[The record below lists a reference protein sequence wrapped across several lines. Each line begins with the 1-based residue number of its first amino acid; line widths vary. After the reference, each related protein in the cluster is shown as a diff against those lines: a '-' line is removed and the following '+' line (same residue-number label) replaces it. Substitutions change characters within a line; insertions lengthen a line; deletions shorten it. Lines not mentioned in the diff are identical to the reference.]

1 MAYTNTSS
9 SFTSLAF
16 RQDSDTKTWIKA
28 KALADLT
35 AGTPYLCFVGQT
47 GYEASAVSSA
57 GSTATAT
64 FAGRDQMAHWAYVGV
79 PAEAITSDDSGWLQV
94 GGKNA
99 SGTLRETSG
108 TAGAAIIWTAA
119 VFGCSGTYT
128 GASNEWAVAAVTDFT
143 GSNTAFALN
152 QVPVRVQGRS

>member
-16 RQDSDTKTWIKA
+16 RQDSDAKTWIKA
-28 KALADLT
+28 KALTDLT
-35 AGTPYLCFVGQT
+35 AGTPYLCLVGQT
-47 GYEASAVSSA
+47 GYEAYAAYAVGQATSA
-57 GSTATAT
+57 
-64 FAGRDQMAHWAYVGV
+64 QAHMAYVGV
-79 PAEAITSDDSGWLQV
+79 PAEAVTSDDSGWLQV

-99 SGTLRETSG
+99 SVTLSETTV

-152 QVPVRVQGRS
+152 QVPVRVQGSS